1 MNKTPLKQI
10 DEIEEVSVS
19 ESTPPECGE
28 GFVYDEA
35 EGKCVP
41 IKKEEKRI
49 EPAEIK
55 KDTEEKGSVK
65 DISKTVTPQSL
76 RLGSKSPSEKE
87 YDEWF
92 EENPDVTQIE
102 IDQKKEELNL
112 PIDNSFDAIARRRK
126 EAKEIKLN
134 EVVVTAGE
142 KRTDKGFY
150 PNTPE
155 GQQLQAQQ
163 QQENAIDNAFDAV
176 DRNML
181 EGFND
186 MSGINTFR
194 NQDFNNL
201 SIDEYQ
207 AGYDNLVNKTI
218 PETRNR
224 LLQPIQ
230 DKFVEAIIANN
241 KPDFDKYESDTFDK
255 YNLSGMQNNI
265 AEAFYKE
272 NKGLI
277 NNIELQ
283 LLKDSGIPLT
293 IGDDGKT
300 YLAVDPKGENTRAR
314 LVEVNNKLNKII
326 NGQLQQTYKSN
337 PEYAEASAK
346 AQQEIDDYK
355 NKIINDQLEKNY
367 YFKRS
372 QKRIDEHIKNQLKF
386 IEDKREE
393 EEYGSGFTGEVN
405 KWAKLT
411 VPSMIQD
418 TSTGFL
424 KNRQENL
431 KKEQKRL
438 QTLDPNSTVYKKRGS
453 YLISET
459 TRNKEGEGYNEPIKV
474 KDRLAEL
481 NQKIEANDQKL
492 VDGLINSVEYQKELA
507 LFDRPELFDKDGIT
521 LKDLKSVV
529 GEQALN
535 VFGSIFSLGMYTA
548 SMEGTAVMRNT
559 LATQAAKDM
568 GISLEK
574 FNRLP
579 AKDQAEAMANV
590 DDAKLGTALAVGLG
604 AGSLD
609 LLSTLTGAKAVVAT
623 MPRGLIRA
631 FIRDGALSPS
641 TLKVA
646 GQSLREGA
654 KTVGTAVAW

>member
-1 MNKTPLKQI
+1 MLCPFPFDLNLTKLNFTNNSEPELI
-10 DEIEEVSVS
+10 EILND
-19 ESTPPECGE
+19 G
-28 GFVYDEA
+28 
-35 EGKCVP
+35 
-41 IKKEEKRI
+41 I
-49 EPAEIK
+49 
-55 KDTEEKGSVK
+55 
-65 DISKTVTPQSL
+65 ISKNEQQRFTELMDGKIHDPNKFAEMMRDGWINS
-76 RLGSKSPSEKE
+76 
-87 YDEWF
+87 
-92 EENPDVTQIE
+92 
-102 IDQKKEELNL
+102 EELKN
-112 PIDNSFDAIARRRK
+112 IDLD
-126 EAKEIKLN
+126 
-134 EVVVTAGE
+134 
-142 KRTDKGFY
+142 
-150 PNTPE
+150 
-155 GQQLQAQQ
+155 
-163 QQENAIDNAFDAV
+163 
-176 DRNML
+176 
-181 EGFND
+181 
-186 MSGINTFR
+186 
-194 NQDFNNL
+194 
-201 SIDEYQ
+201 
-207 AGYDNLVNKTI
+207 
-218 PETRNR
+218 
-224 LLQPIQ
+224 
-230 DKFVEAIIANN
+230 
-241 KPDFDKYESDTFDK
+241 
-255 YNLSGMQNNI
+255 
-265 AEAFYKE
+265 
-272 NKGLI
+272 
-277 NNIELQ
+277 

-293 IGDDGKT
+293 IGDDGKP

-346 AQQEIDDYK
+346 AQKEIDDYK

-411 VPSMIQD
+411 VPSMIED

-453 YLISET
+453 YLIPET
-459 TRNKEGEGYNEPIKV
+459 TRYVEGQGYNEPIKV

-481 NQKIEANDQKL
+481 NQKIEANDKKL
-492 VDGLINSVEYQKELA
+492 VDRLINSVEYQKELA

-535 VFGSIFSLGMYTA
+535 VLGSIFSLGMYTA

-579 AKDQAEAMANV
+579 AKEQAEAMANV
-590 DDAKLGTALAVGLG
+590 EDAKLGTALAVGLG

-641 TLKVA
+641 TLKIA
-646 GQSLREGA
+646 GNSLREGTKA
-654 KTVGTAVAW
+654 VVKATTWEVPTEVGQDVISNIGTRYATGEGNILPEGKELDELVGQTALSTILLLSLIHI